1 MQGESLEKIKIG
13 ISSCLLGEKVRYDG
27 GHKLDHFLTNTL
39 GAYIDWV
46 PVCPEVESGM
56 PVPRE
61 AMHLVGDPESPRLVT
76 IRGGVDHTS
85 RMRRWAN
92 KKIKVL
98 ASDNL
103 CGFVF
108 KSRSPSSGMRGV
120 KIYSPEGK
128 PVGTGSGIFAKA
140 FQDRFPLLPVA
151 DEGRLHDPAL
161 RENFIERIFAFKRWQ
176 EFKSLDKT
184 VDGLVSFHTSHK
196 LLVLAHSPRHYSA
209 LGKLVADP
217 KKYRREELFERY
229 CISLM
234 EGLQFLATVRK
245 NTNVLQHLTGY
256 FKQRLSSNEKQE
268 LQDVI
273 ANYHREL
280 VPLIVPIT
288 LLQHYVRTHNAE
300 YLKQQI
306 YLNPHPLE
314 LMLRNHA

>member
-1 MQGESLEKIKIG
+1 MSINRGKIKLG

-27 GHKLDHFLTNTL
+27 EHKLDRFLTDTL
-39 GAYIDWV
+39 GAYVDWV
-46 PVCPEVESGM
+46 PVCPEVESGL

-61 AMHLVGDPESPRLVT
+61 AMHLIGDTEAPRLVT
-76 IRGGVDHTS
+76 IRSGVDHTG

-92 KKIKVL
+92 KKVAAL
-98 ASDNL
+98 ADEDLS
-103 CGFVF
+103 GFVF

-120 KIYSPEGK
+120 KIYSPEGI
-128 PVGTGSGIFAKA
+128 PVSTGSGIFARA
-140 FQDRFPLLPVA
+140 FQDRFPLLPVE

-176 EFKSLDKT
+176 EYVSSDKT
-184 VDGLVSFHTSHK
+184 VGGLVSFHASHK
-196 LLVLAHSPRHYSA
+196 LMIMAHSPKHYSA

-229 CISLM
+229 FATLM
-234 EGLQFLATVRK
+234 EGLQLLATVKK
-245 NTNVLQHLTGY
+245 NSNVLQHMAGY
-256 FKQRLSSNEKQE
+256 FKKQLSADEKQE

-273 ANYHREL
+273 TNYRREL

-288 LLQHYVRTHNAE
+288 LLQHYIRKYNE
-300 YLKQQI
+300 KYLEQQV

-314 LMLRNHA
+314 LMLRNHV